1 MLRRVQI
8 LVLRGVARN
17 VDLLAIWLALLVAAL
32 FVPVTHPLAR
42 ADLLPWMVL
51 TLSVVGFIRGRR
63 FGAGPHPMLTPRV
76 DTVGSLAMRVAYA
89 AAPWALLFVYDAA
102 RFFDA
107 KYLGYAAA
115 ACGVLIIAE
124 ALGSAAGQ
132 TAWQPVRGAPV
143 VETVSGAVFLIA
155 GVAGAGYLTR
165 VGRDMIMVTAPA
177 RALVIG
183 LGFLAIGLI
192 AARIQNHRQR
202 VAAGRKDST
211 PYRSLKFPAF
221 LAVFGPTYT
230 FSVVFVIVRGLDFDQ
245 SFVASL
251 LVVVW
256 AAIVWA
262 EPSPIMVSCVL
273 HEVLPTGG
281 ADPRP
286 TGGQAQGF
294 DAPPEGALRFSPLRT
309 RRTLVMHP
317 WLVPVRSS
325 RIAELDDPVRP
336 LWDEPPP
343 LLTDHI
349 LGDAAF
355 EPDPITRQDQ
365 WEVLTIRLRGRAD
378 VQSMGGD
385 AQTRRMVILRAFPA
399 PGTSGNT
406 RLATYRWEELVPEQ
420 TVQVLDPTTEV
431 AQLRDGDILVLS
443 AEGVARAFEIE
454 IGAPVYRVADALQFR
469 APQIEDYVEAG

>member
-1 MLRRVQI
+1 MFRRI
-8 LVLRGVARN
+8 LVTVMRGVSRN
-17 VDLLAIWLALLVAAL
+17 VDLLAIWMGLVVAAHH
-32 FVPVTHPLAR
+32 VPVTHPLAR
-42 ADLLPWMVL
+42 ADLLPWVVL
-51 TLSVVGFIRGRR
+51 TLSIVAFVRGRR
-63 FGAGPHPMLTPRV
+63 FGAGPHPMLTPRI
-76 DTVGSLAMRVAYA
+76 DTIGSLAMRVAYA
-89 AAPWALLFVYDAA
+89 AAPWALLFIYDAA
-102 RFFDA
+102 RFLETT
-107 KYLGYAAA
+107 YLGYAAA
-115 ACGVLIIAE
+115 ACGVMIVAE
-124 ALGSAAGQ
+124 ALGSSQGQ

-143 VETVSGAVFLIA
+143 FETLGAAFFLVV

-165 VGRDMIMVTAPA
+165 IGGERIIVTAPA
-177 RALVIG
+177 RAILVG
-183 LGFLAIGLI
+183 LGFLAVGLI

-202 VAAGRKDST
+202 VAAGRKDSQA
-211 PYRSLKFPAF
+211 YKSLKFPAF
-221 LAVFGPTYT
+221 LAVFGPSYT
-230 FSVVFVIVRGLDFDQ
+230 FAVVFVIVRGLDFDQ

-256 AAIVWA
+256 GAVVWSS
-262 EPSPIMVSCVL
+262 PSPIMVSCVL
-273 HEVLPTGG
+273 HEVLPNGG

-294 DAPPEGALRFSPLRT
+294 DAPPEGALRFNPLRT

-336 LWDEPPP
+336 LWEEPPP
-343 LLTDHI
+343 LLPDHI

-355 EPDPITRQDQ
+355 EPDPLTRQDQ
-365 WEVLTIRLRGRAD
+365 WDVLTIRLRGRAD

-399 PGTSGNT
+399 PGTSARA
-406 RLATYRWEELVPEQ
+406 RLSTYRWEDLVPEQ

-443 AEGVARAFEIE
+443 AEGVARAFEVE